1 MIVEVGLG
9 SQARS
14 FDRFAL
20 TSGRVV
26 KDRTAVRILAAVVL
40 VRKVL
45 VPRDLRERKSQQVL
59 QLAEKTEL
67 DSPARRSDGTSR
79 CGSWSTSSCCSRP
92 ACMSDL
98 ALWAILDERGRHRL
112 LDAVDGCERTF
123 LGDFVA
129 SLRDVVLLRDSQV
142 VPSQSGSRGGRE
154 GRLRRTSLHWRQ
166 ETLRHSAR
174 MQRKSFSILLSM
186 KQA

>member
-1 MIVEVGLG
+1 MAPV
-9 SQARS
+9 
-14 FDRFAL
+14 D
-20 TSGRVV
+20 
-26 KDRTAVRILAAVVL
+26 AAVGARHLVAAVL
-40 VRKVL
+40 
-45 VPRDLRERKSQQVL
+45 
-59 QLAEKTEL
+59 LAC
-67 DSPARRSDGTSR
+67 R
-79 CGSWSTSSCCSRP
+79 
-92 ACMSDL
+92 DL